1 MKCETKLSPK
11 QQALAFLEAGRAIR
25 PSPRLAESPSSP
37 ESAPSPHIGPALAN
51 AADSPRSE
59 DPEARRIAAELV
71 KLHRDGA
78 ISGPNDPEA
87 PLGGRRG
94 MTQATQDVI
103 NRQVPGL

>member
-11 QQALAFLEAGRAIR
+11 QQALAFLEAGRAMR
-25 PSPRLAESPSSP
+25 ASPRVAESPSSP
-37 ESAPSPHIGPALAN
+37 ENAPSSHIGPALAN

-71 KLHRDGA
+71 KLHRDSA

-87 PLGGRRG
+87 RCWAKLIHTFG
-94 MTQATQDVI
+94 ATYTGYSRF
-103 NRQVPGL
+103 NK